1 MYLNDITRDLDIE
14 NKNKVQLLTIHKSKG
29 LEYPVVFIIGC
40 SNDILPHKK
49 NESKDDEKKL
59 FYVGITR
66 AKKELYLSSIQ
77 SNNNKLLKQSP
88 FIKSIKDT
96 IKIN

>member
-1 MYLNDITRDLDIE
+1 MNAFESIAKRYTDLNKFILYLNDITRDLDIE

-49 NESKDDEKKL
+49 NESMDDEKNFFML
-59 FYVGITR
+59 
-66 AKKELYLSSIQ
+66 E
-77 SNNNKLLKQSP
+77 
-88 FIKSIKDT
+88 
-96 IKIN
+96 